1 VGSSGLPSTHA
12 KPREEY
18 KELEKVRGPSAR
30 GFFSEHKKS
39 MITLGDVHAAPEID
53 REAMKIMSQT
63 GNGRIPVKEGGKLVG
78 IVTRTDI
85 MTTLEIKEA

>member
-1 VGSSGLPSTHA
+1 
-12 KPREEY
+12 
-18 KELEKVRGPSAR
+18 
-30 GFFSEHKKS
+30 